1 MSDEESSNY
10 YEGDS
15 IDENINDLENLFNKK
30 NQLNLFMRYANERLK
45 QLKWDLQDQ
54 KAKIRTR
61 KEEYNLLKA
70 KRKRDKEQ
78 LVEFKKNVIRDY
90 KNKKNE
96 IIDIKRKLR
105 NNLNLNIS

>member
-30 NQLNLFMRYANERLK
+30 NQLNLFMRYSNERLK

-61 KEEYNLLKA
+61 KEEYNLLKT
-70 KRKRDKEQ
+70 KRKRDKEK
-78 LVEFKKNVIRDY
+78 LIEFKKNVIRDY

>member
-45 QLKWDLQDQ
+45 QFKWDLQDQ

-70 KRKRDKEQ
+70 KRKRDKEK
-78 LVEFKKNVIRDY
+78 LNEFKKNVIRDY